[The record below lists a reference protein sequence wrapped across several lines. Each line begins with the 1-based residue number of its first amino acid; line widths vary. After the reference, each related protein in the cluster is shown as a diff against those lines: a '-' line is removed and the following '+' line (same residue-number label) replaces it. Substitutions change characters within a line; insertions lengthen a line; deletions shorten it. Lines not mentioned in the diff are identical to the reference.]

1 MWIMKVRRINTISSN
16 SSKNVSQLVKNKL
29 SEVVITLV
37 DNDSAKERWEQSGH
51 CFIH

>member
-1 MWIMKVRRINTISSN
+1 MKVRRINTISSN

-37 DNDSAKERWEQSGH
+37 DNDSAKER
-51 CFIH
+51 